1 MRVRILLLTEL
12 TESMQISGQLGPGLR
27 LAQLFRLPITKLCK
41 KKEETVIPLK
51 AQGSDAPLPF
61 DQQSK

>member
-1 MRVRILLLTEL
+1 
-12 TESMQISGQLGPGLR
+12 MQISGQLGPGLR
-27 LAQLFRLPITKLCK
+27 LAQLFRLSITKLCK